1 MENISFLQIN
11 YSLFCVFIENN
22 IDITNVFCIFAA
34 NYCNNNSIKI
44 LNEMMKW
51 NKYCC
56 GWIALVVVIAASMLT
71 GCGNGDKPKVVVCVP
86 VYGQSLAMGEES
98 ELVTD
103 IDGLTE
109 KWKGRLVGEGLD
121 DEFGYYEDR
130 SWKKKIKRL
139 IRYDNRRYENSAFA
153 MGESLAGAFGK
164 DTMVCV
170 FADGRGGTAISHLT
184 KGSDPYDALIM
195 DIQKSYKEAKER
207 GMEFFVPAVCWMQ
220 GESDMFDYTR
230 VDYRKILRQ
239 FAVDVNRDVK
249 SITGQKRDVKI
260 VGYQSCCLAKCYK
273 FVPESYD
280 CYEISVPQAQMQLI
294 RDDSLFVAGTP
305 VYFLDFVD
313 DRIHLDGKSQTV
325 VGRYNAAVVLD
336 IVRYGYSSRGLYPVD
351 VKSEGKMAIIEFNN
365 NAGTLEFDTINV
377 NKVKNYGFSVITP
390 DNKDIAQKVT
400 IVDNKIVIECNA
412 DTKGCRVRY
421 GANGEKNKSGRRL
434 GARGNLVRRYSSA
447 LPSWC
452 YMFDEATTE
461 R

>member
-1 MENISFLQIN
+1 
-11 YSLFCVFIENN
+11 
-22 IDITNVFCIFAA
+22 
-34 NYCNNNSIKI
+34 
-44 LNEMMKW
+44 MMKW
-51 NKYCC
+51 NKYWC

-109 KWKGRLVGEGLD
+109 KWNGRLVGEGLD

-139 IRYDNRRYENSAFA
+139 IRYGNRRYENSAFA

-170 FADGRGGTAISHLT
+170 FADGRGGTAISHLI
-184 KGSDPYDALIM
+184 KGSYPYDALIQ
-195 DIQKSYKEAKER
+195 DIQKSYDEARER
-207 GMEFFVPAVCWMQ
+207 GMEFFVPAICWMQ

-230 VDYRKILRQ
+230 ADYRKMLAQ
-239 FAVDVNRDVK
+239 FAIDVNNDVK
-249 SITGQKRDVKI
+249 RITGQRRDVKI
-260 VGYQSCCLAKCYK
+260 VGYQSCCLTKCYK
-273 FVPESYD
+273 FNPTDYD
-280 CYEISVPQAQMQLI
+280 CYEISIPQAQMQLI
-294 RDDSLFVAGTP
+294 RENSTFIAGTP
-305 VYFLDFVD
+305 VYFMDFVN

-325 VGRYNAAVVLD
+325 VGRYNAAAVLD
-336 IVRYGYSSRGLYPVD
+336 ILRYGYSGRGLYPVK
-351 VKSEGKMAIIEFNN
+351 VKSEGKAAIIEFNN
-365 NAGTLEFDTINV
+365 SGGKLAFDTINV

-390 DNKDIAQKVT
+390 DNRDIAQRVG
-400 IVDNKIVIECNA
+400 IVNDNIVIECSDN
-412 DTKGCRVRY
+412 TKGCKVRY
-421 GANGEKNKSGRRL
+421 GANGEKNKSGRRF
-434 GARGNLVRRYSSA
+434 GARGNLVRCNA
-447 LPSWC
+447 AKLPAWC

>member
-1 MENISFLQIN
+1 MFLVFLQRVIAKD
-11 YSLFCVFIENN
+11 E
-22 IDITNVFCIFAA
+22 A
-34 NYCNNNSIKI
+34 N
-44 LNEMMKW
+44 MKW
-51 NKYCC
+51 NIK
-56 GWIALVVVIAASMLT
+56 WAWMFSMEIMALVGLT
-71 GCGNGDKPKVVVCVP
+71 ACDNCGKPKVVVCVP
-86 VYGQSLAMGEES
+86 VYGQSLAMGEEA

-103 IDGLTE
+103 IDGLSK
-109 KWKGRLVGEGLD
+109 KWEGRLVGEGLD
-121 DEFGYYEDR
+121 DGFGYYEDR

-139 IRYDNRRYENSAFA
+139 IRYDNRRNENSAFA
-153 MGESLAGAFGK
+153 MGEALAEALGK

-170 FADGRGGTAISHLT
+170 FADGRGGTAISNLI
-184 KGSDPYDALIM
+184 KGSYPYDALIQ
-195 DIQKSYKEAKER
+195 DIKSSYEEAKKK

-230 VDYRKILRQ
+230 VDYRKLLRQ
-239 FAVDVNRDVK
+239 FAADINRDVK

-273 FVPESYD
+273 FVPENYE

-294 RDDSLFVAGTP
+294 RDDSCFVAGTP

-325 VGRYNAAVVLD
+325 VGRYNAAAVLD
-336 IVRYGYSSRGLYPVD
+336 ILRYGYSDRGLYPVD
-351 VKSEGKMAIIEFNN
+351 IKIEGKIAIIDFNKN
-365 NAGTLEFDTINV
+365 DSKELVDNSGKLEFDTINV

-390 DNKDIAQKVT
+390 DNKDIAVKVT
-400 IVDNKIVIECNA
+400 IVDDKIVIECNA
-412 DTKGCRVRY
+412 DAKGCKVRY

-434 GARGNLVRRYSSA
+434 GARGNLLRRNSSMM
-447 LPSWC
+447 PEWC

>member
-1 MENISFLQIN
+1 MFFVFLQRVIAKD
-11 YSLFCVFIENN
+11 E
-22 IDITNVFCIFAA
+22 A
-34 NYCNNNSIKI
+34 N
-44 LNEMMKW
+44 MKW
-51 NKYCC
+51 NIK
-56 GWIALVVVIAASMLT
+56 WAWMFSMEIMALVGLT
-71 GCGNGDKPKVVVCVP
+71 ACDNCGKPKVVVCVP
-86 VYGQSLAMGEES
+86 VYGQSLAMGEEA

-103 IDGLTE
+103 IDGLTN
-109 KWKGRLVGEGLD
+109 KWNGRLVGEGLD

-139 IRYDNRRYENSAFA
+139 IRYDNRRNENSAFA
-153 MGESLAGAFGK
+153 MGEVLAGALGK

-170 FADGRGGTAISHLT
+170 FADGRGGTDISNLI
-184 KGSDPYDALIM
+184 KGSYPYDALIQ
-195 DIQKSYKEAKER
+195 DIQKSYDEARKK

-239 FAVDVNRDVK
+239 FAIDVNRDIK
-249 SITGQKRDVKI
+249 KITGQKRDVKI

-273 FVPESYD
+273 FIPESYD

-325 VGRYNAAVVLD
+325 VGRYNAAAVLD
-336 IVRYGYSSRGLYPVD
+336 IVRQENSRRGLYPID
-351 VKSEGKMAIIEFNN
+351 VNSEGKMTTIEFNDYD
-365 NAGTLEFDTINV
+365 GTLEFDTINV

-390 DNKDIAQKVT
+390 DNKDIAQKVS
-400 IVDNKIVIECNA
+400 IVDNKIVIECND

-434 GARGNLVRRYSSA
+434 GARGNLVRRCPSA
-447 LPSWC
+447 LASWC

>member
-1 MENISFLQIN
+1 
-11 YSLFCVFIENN
+11 
-22 IDITNVFCIFAA
+22 
-34 NYCNNNSIKI
+34 
-44 LNEMMKW
+44 MMKW

-56 GWIALVVVIAASMLT
+56 GWIALVVVIAACMLT

-103 IDGLTE
+103 IDGLTD
-109 KWKGRLVGEGLD
+109 KWNGRLVGEGLD

-153 MGESLAGAFGK
+153 MGEALAGAFGK

-170 FADGRGGTAISHLT
+170 FADGRGGTAISHLV
-184 KGSDPYDALIM
+184 KGSGPYNALLE
-195 DIQKSYKEAKER
+195 DIRKSYDEAKKR

-239 FAVDVNRDVK
+239 FAIDVNRDIK
-249 SITGQKRDVKI
+249 KITGQKRDVKI

-273 FVPESYD
+273 FIPESYD
-280 CYEISVPQAQMQLI
+280 CYEISVPQTQMQLI

-325 VGRYNAAVVLD
+325 VGRYNAAAVLD
-336 IVRYGYSSRGLYPVD
+336 IVRQENSRRGLYPID
-351 VKSEGKMAIIEFNN
+351 VNSEGKMTTIEFNDYD
-365 NAGTLEFDTINV
+365 GTLEFDTINV

-390 DNKDIAQKVT
+390 DNKDIAQKVS
-400 IVDNKIVIECNA
+400 IVDNKIVIECND

-434 GARGNLVRRYSSA
+434 GARGNLVRRCPSA
-447 LPSWC
+447 LPAWC

>member
-11 YSLFCVFIENN
+11 YSLFSVFIENN

-51 NKYCC
+51 NKYWC
-56 GWIALVVVIAASMLT
+56 GWIALVVVIAGLLT
-71 GCGNGDKPKVVVCVP
+71 GCGDGDKPKVVVCVP

-103 IDGLTE
+103 IDGLTD
-109 KWKGRLVGEGLD
+109 KWNGRLVGEGLD

-153 MGESLAGAFGK
+153 MGEALAGAFGK

-170 FADGRGGTAISHLT
+170 FADGRGGTAISHLV
-184 KGSDPYDALIM
+184 KGSGPYNALLE
-195 DIQKSYKEAKER
+195 DIRKSYDEAKKR

-239 FAVDVNRDVK
+239 FAIDVNRDIK
-249 SITGQKRDVKI
+249 KITGQKRDVKI

-273 FVPESYD
+273 FIPESYD
-280 CYEISVPQAQMQLI
+280 CYEISVPQTQMQLI

-313 DRIHLDGKSQTV
+313 DRIHIDGKSQTV
-325 VGRYNAAVVLD
+325 VGRYNAAAVLD
-336 IVRYGYSSRGLYPVD
+336 IVRQGYSSRGLYLVD
-351 VKSEGKMAIIEFNN
+351 VKSEGKMAIVEFNN

-434 GARGNLVRRYSSA
+434 GARGNLVRRCPSA
-447 LPSWC
+447 LASWC

>member
-11 YSLFCVFIENN
+11 YSLFTVFIDN
-22 IDITNVFCIFAA
+22 IIVITNVFCIFAA

-103 IDGLTE
+103 IDGLTD
-109 KWKGRLVGEGLD
+109 KWNGRLVGEGLD

-153 MGESLAGAFGK
+153 MGEALAGAFGK

-170 FADGRGGTAISHLT
+170 FADGRGGTAISHLV
-184 KGSDPYDALIM
+184 KGSGPYNALLE
-195 DIQKSYKEAKER
+195 DIRKSYDEAKKR

-239 FAVDVNRDVK
+239 FAIDVNRDIK
-249 SITGQKRDVKI
+249 KITGQKRDVKI

-273 FVPESYD
+273 FIPESYD

-325 VGRYNAAVVLD
+325 VGRYNAAAVLD
-336 IVRYGYSSRGLYPVD
+336 IVRQENSRRGLYPID
-351 VKSEGKMAIIEFNN
+351 VNSEGKMTTIEFNDYD
-365 NAGTLEFDTINV
+365 GTLEFDTINV

-390 DNKDIAQKVT
+390 DNKDIAQKVS
-400 IVDNKIVIECNA
+400 IVDNKIVIECND

-434 GARGNLVRRYSSA
+434 GARGNLVRRCPSA
-447 LPSWC
+447 LASWC

>member
-1 MENISFLQIN
+1 
-11 YSLFCVFIENN
+11 
-22 IDITNVFCIFAA
+22 
-34 NYCNNNSIKI
+34 
-44 LNEMMKW
+44 MMKW
-51 NKYCC
+51 NKYWC

-109 KWKGRLVGEGLD
+109 KWNGRLVGEGLD

-153 MGESLAGAFGK
+153 MGEALAGAFGK

-195 DIQKSYKEAKER
+195 DIQKSYKEARER

-230 VDYRKILRQ
+230 VDYRKKLRQ

-325 VGRYNAAVVLD
+325 VGRYNAASVLD
-336 IVRYGYSSRGLYPVD
+336 IVRQGISRRGLYPLD
-351 VKSEGKMAIIEFNN
+351 VKSEGKMAIIEFNDN
-365 NAGTLEFDTINV
+365 DGTLEFDTINV
-377 NKVKNYGFSVITP
+377 IKVKNYGFSVITS
-390 DNKDIAQKVT
+390 DNKDIAQKVS
-400 IVDNKIVIECNA
+400 IVENKIVIECND

-434 GARGNLVRRYSSA
+434 GARGNLVRRCPSA
-447 LPSWC
+447 LASWC

>member
-1 MENISFLQIN
+1 
-11 YSLFCVFIENN
+11 
-22 IDITNVFCIFAA
+22 
-34 NYCNNNSIKI
+34 
-44 LNEMMKW
+44 MMKW
-51 NKYCC
+51 NKYWC

-103 IDGLTE
+103 IDGLTD
-109 KWKGRLVGEGLD
+109 KWNGRLVGEGLD

-153 MGESLAGAFGK
+153 MGEALAGAFGK

-170 FADGRGGTAISHLT
+170 FADGRGGTAIAHLI
-184 KGSDPYDALIM
+184 KGSDPYDALM
-195 DIQKSYKEAKER
+195 QDIQKSYDEARNR
-207 GMEFFVPAVCWMQ
+207 GMEFFVPTVCWMQ

-230 VDYRKILRQ
+230 VEYHKLLRQ
-239 FAVDVNRDVK
+239 FAIDVNRDIK
-249 SITGQKRDVKI
+249 KITGQKRDVKI

-273 FVPESYD
+273 FNPESYD

-325 VGRYNAAVVLD
+325 VGRYNAAAVLD
-336 IVRYGYSSRGLYPVD
+336 IVRQENSRRGLYPID
-351 VKSEGKMAIIEFNN
+351 VNSEGKMTTIEFNDYD
-365 NAGTLEFDTINV
+365 GTLEFDTINV

-390 DNKDIAQKVT
+390 DNKDIAQKVS
-400 IVDNKIVIECNA
+400 IVDNKIVIECND

-434 GARGNLVRRYSSA
+434 GARGNLVRRCPSA
-447 LPSWC
+447 LPAWC

>member
-1 MENISFLQIN
+1 MMRW
-11 YSLFCVFIENN
+11 NN
-22 IDITNVFCIFAA
+22 P
-34 NYCNNNSIKI
+34 
-44 LNEMMKW
+44 W
-51 NKYCC
+51 C
-56 GWIALVVVIAASMLT
+56 GMIVLAMIVVCGLT
-71 GCGNGDKPKVVVCVP
+71 ACEGGSDKPKVVVCVP

-103 IDGLTE
+103 IDGLTN
-109 KWKGRLVGEGLD
+109 KWNGRLVGEGLD

-139 IRYDNRRYENSAFA
+139 IRYDNRRNENSAFA
-153 MGESLAGAFGK
+153 MGEALAGALGK

-170 FADGRGGTAISHLT
+170 FADGRGGTAISNLI
-184 KGSDPYDALIM
+184 KGSYPYDALIQ
-195 DIQKSYKEAKER
+195 DIQKSYDEARNK
-207 GMEFFVPAVCWMQ
+207 GMEFIVPAVCWMQ

-230 VDYRKILRQ
+230 VDYRKLLRQ
-239 FAVDVNRDVK
+239 FAADVNRDVK

-273 FVPESYD
+273 FVPENYE

-294 RDDSLFVAGTP
+294 RDDSCFVAGTP

-325 VGRYNAAVVLD
+325 VGRYNAAAVLD
-336 IVRYGYSSRGLYPVD
+336 ILRYGYSDRGLYPVD
-351 VKSEGKMAIIEFNN
+351 IKIEGKIAIIDFNKN
-365 NAGTLEFDTINV
+365 DSKELVDNSGKLEFDTINV

-390 DNKDIAQKVT
+390 DNKDIAVKVT
-400 IVDNKIVIECNA
+400 IVDDKIVIECNA
-412 DTKGCRVRY
+412 DAKGCRVRY

-434 GARGNLVRRYSSA
+434 GARGNLLRRNSSMM
-447 LPSWC
+447 PEWC
-452 YMFDEATTE
+452 YMFDEATNE

>member
-1 MENISFLQIN
+1 
-11 YSLFCVFIENN
+11 
-22 IDITNVFCIFAA
+22 
-34 NYCNNNSIKI
+34 
-44 LNEMMKW
+44 MMKW
-51 NKYCC
+51 NKYWC
-56 GWIALVVVIAASMLT
+56 GWIALVVVIVASMLT
-71 GCGNGDKPKVVVCVP
+71 GCGDGDKPKVVVCVP

-109 KWKGRLVGEGLD
+109 KWNGRLVGEGLD

-130 SWKKKIKRL
+130 NWKKKIKRL

-153 MGESLAGAFGK
+153 MGEALAGAFGK

-170 FADGRGGTAISHLT
+170 FADGRGGTAISHLV
-184 KGSDPYDALIM
+184 KGSGPYNALLE
-195 DIQKSYKEAKER
+195 DIRKSYDEAKKR

-239 FAVDVNRDVK
+239 FAIDVNRDIK
-249 SITGQKRDVKI
+249 KITGQKRDVKI

-273 FVPESYD
+273 FIPESYD
-280 CYEISVPQAQMQLI
+280 CYEISVPQTQMQLI

-325 VGRYNAAVVLD
+325 VGRYNAAAVLD
-336 IVRYGYSSRGLYPVD
+336 IVRQENSRRGLYPID
-351 VKSEGKMAIIEFNN
+351 VNSEGKMTTIEFNDYD
-365 NAGTLEFDTINV
+365 GTLEFDTINV

-412 DTKGCRVRY
+412 DTEGCRVRY

-434 GARGNLVRRYSSA
+434 GARGNLVRRYSSS

>member
-1 MENISFLQIN
+1 
-11 YSLFCVFIENN
+11 
-22 IDITNVFCIFAA
+22 
-34 NYCNNNSIKI
+34 
-44 LNEMMKW
+44 MMKW
-51 NKYCC
+51 INPWC
-56 GWIALVVVIAASMLT
+56 GMIVLAILIVGGLT
-71 GCGNGDKPKVVVCVP
+71 ACEGGCDKPKVVVCVP

-103 IDGLTE
+103 IDGLTN
-109 KWKGRLVGEGLD
+109 KWNGRLVGEGLD

-139 IRYDNRRYENSAFA
+139 IRYDNRRNENSAFA
-153 MGESLAGAFGK
+153 MGEALAGALGK

-170 FADGRGGTAISHLT
+170 FADGRGGTAISNLI
-184 KGSDPYDALIM
+184 KGSYPYDALIQ
-195 DIQKSYKEAKER
+195 DIQKSYDEARNK
-207 GMEFFVPAVCWMQ
+207 GMEFIVPAVCWMQ

-230 VDYRKILRQ
+230 VDYRKLLRQ
-239 FAVDVNRDVK
+239 FAADVNRDVK

-260 VGYQSCCLAKCYK
+260 VCYQSCCLAKCYK
-273 FVPESYD
+273 FVPENYE

-294 RDDSLFVAGTP
+294 RDDSSFVAGTP

-325 VGRYNAAVVLD
+325 VGRYNAAAVLD
-336 IVRYGYSSRGLYPVD
+336 ILRYGYSDRGLYPVD
-351 VKSEGKMAIIEFNN
+351 IKIEGKIAIIDFNKN
-365 NAGTLEFDTINV
+365 DSKELVDNSGKLEFDTINV

-390 DNKDIAQKVT
+390 DNKDIAEKVT

-412 DTKGCRVRY
+412 DAKGCRVRY

-434 GARGNLVRRYSSA
+434 GARGNLLRRNSSMM
-447 LPSWC
+447 PEWC
-452 YMFDEATTE
+452 YMFDEATNE

>member
-1 MENISFLQIN
+1 
-11 YSLFCVFIENN
+11 
-22 IDITNVFCIFAA
+22 
-34 NYCNNNSIKI
+34 
-44 LNEMMKW
+44 MMKW

-56 GWIALVVVIAASMLT
+56 GWIALVVVIAACMLT
-71 GCGNGDKPKVVVCVP
+71 GCGDGDKPKVVVCVP

-109 KWKGRLVGEGLD
+109 KWNGRLVGEGLD

-153 MGESLAGAFGK
+153 MGEALAGAFGK

-170 FADGRGGTAISHLT
+170 FADGRGGTAISHLV
-184 KGSDPYDALIM
+184 KGSGPYNALLE
-195 DIQKSYKEAKER
+195 DIRKSYDEAKKK

-239 FAVDVNRDVK
+239 FAIDVNRDIK
-249 SITGQKRDVKI
+249 KITGQKRDVKI

-273 FVPESYD
+273 FIPESYD

-325 VGRYNAAVVLD
+325 VGRYNAAAVLD
-336 IVRYGYSSRGLYPVD
+336 IVRQENSRRGLYPID
-351 VKSEGKMAIIEFNN
+351 VNSEGKMTTIEFNDYD
-365 NAGTLEFDTINV
+365 GTLEFDTINV

-390 DNKDIAQKVT
+390 DNKDIAQKVS
-400 IVDNKIVIECNA
+400 IVDNKIVIECND

-434 GARGNLVRRYSSA
+434 GARGNLVRRCPSA
-447 LPSWC
+447 LPAWC